1 MTALIVD
8 DEPDSHVALKGL
20 LRLYHPDIQVL
31 ASYYDIAHGLA
42 GIREH
47 QPELLLLDIEL
58 PDGLGFDLLKQLGK
72 PSCWVVF
79 ITAHGHY
86 ARSAIRFGAIDFL
99 TKPVTAEELGIALSR
114 VREQQLERITI
125 QRQIEILQE
134 ALRNQSHNQLPSLL
148 AIHTQKGIL
157 YRRVAD
163 IIRLKADTNYT
174 DFFFST
180 EPHKVKASVNLG
192 EYEDQFLPYRSFM
205 RVHRSHLVNL
215 TFVESY
221 VHEGGHLELKN
232 GDRVIVSRSRR
243 EELFQR
249 LKEI

>member
-8 DEPDSHVALKGL
+8 DEPDSHVALKAL
-20 LRLYHPDIQVL
+20 LRLHHPDIQVL
-31 ASYYDIAHGLA
+31 DSRYDIAQGLA

-47 QPELLLLDIEL
+47 QPELLFLDIEL
-58 PDGLGFDLLKQLGK
+58 PDGLGFDLISRLGK
-72 PSCWVVF
+72 PTFWVVF
-79 ITAHGHY
+79 ITGHDHY

-99 TKPVTAEELGIALSR
+99 TKPVTSEELGIALSR
-114 VREQQLERITI
+114 VREKQLERITK

-134 ALRNQSHNQLPSLL
+134 ALRGQARNQLPSLL

-180 EPHKVKASVNLG
+180 EPHKIKASVNLG

-215 TFVESY
+215 EFVESY
-221 VHEGGHLELKN
+221 VHEGAHLELRN
-232 GDRVIVSRSRR
+232 GDEVIVSRSKR